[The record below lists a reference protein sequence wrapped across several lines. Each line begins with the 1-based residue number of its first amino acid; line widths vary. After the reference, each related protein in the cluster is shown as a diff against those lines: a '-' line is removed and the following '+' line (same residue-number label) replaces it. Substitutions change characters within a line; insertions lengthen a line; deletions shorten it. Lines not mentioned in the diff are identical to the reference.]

1 MVYQMVHWH
10 AKQQMVIYFQ
20 NDDCNNMKKFT
31 YLLIFLAC
39 IISFATKAGDSRG
52 GAFAWG
58 IQKGRNISNNIEL
71 INGYMRSINPAGM
84 KERGTLNEQYTLIL
98 ILKE

>member
-39 IISFATKAGDSRG
+39 IISFAAKAGDRR

>member
-52 GAFAWG
+52 GHLHGESRRDEIF
-58 IQKGRNISNNIEL
+58 Q
-71 INGYMRSINPAGM
+71 
-84 KERGTLNEQYTLIL
+84 TT
-98 ILKE
+98 

>member
-52 GAFAWG
+52 GICMG
-58 IQKGRNISNNIEL
+58 
-71 INGYMRSINPAGM
+71 NPEGKKYFKQHRVDKWIYAV
-84 KERGTLNEQYTLIL
+84 N
-98 ILKE
+98 